1 MPRIIYNY
9 QNSMM
14 GGLAPKSSLV
24 GVEGMYAEGRD
35 IDPYRKPGYI
45 MPGFAESQ
53 IDAGTVLENPLLN
66 IIVST
71 AAIDQA
77 YAIDS
82 GGSLYSIT
90 TFTFTTIAKSRDNSV
105 SGATR
110 GEDLILYR
118 VNEALRLFYFYEDD
132 AGTFDL
138 TATYDDNFLSTVPS
152 GAASLQD
159 APHPVGIFPGN
170 NRLYIGNGRY
180 LAEFNGNSSGG
191 ANGTLDA
198 TRIDLGPGW
207 EITAIAIT
215 PNYILMGAWLEN
227 QDENSRTQAAVF
239 AWDGV
244 SDKPNKFIPIEDNFI
259 EAMHND

>member
-1 MPRIIYNY
+1 
-9 QNSMM
+9 MM

-53 IDAGTVLENPLLN
+53 IDAGTALENPLLN

-118 VNEALRLFYFYEDD
+118 VNEALR
-132 AGTFDL
+132 
-138 TATYDDNFLSTVPS
+138 
-152 GAASLQD
+152 
-159 APHPVGIFPGN
+159 
-170 NRLYIGNGRY
+170 
-180 LAEFNGNSSGG
+180 
-191 ANGTLDA
+191 
-198 TRIDLGPGW
+198 
-207 EITAIAIT
+207 
-215 PNYILMGAWLEN
+215 
-227 QDENSRTQAAVF
+227 
-239 AWDGV
+239 
-244 SDKPNKFIPIEDNFI
+244 
-259 EAMHND
+259 